1 MIIIIKNIHP
11 DTQISEIQEYVA
23 PVLKRSF
30 PFKSG
35 KLMKAEILMLRDKRT
50 KAIEFHGLVFIE
62 PEKLGHRALIKLKG
76 KRIHNK
82 LVSVKEYVSRDWHND
97 RRVKHNN
104 PSTAMIQKRIG
115 DRRRG
120 NNIET
125 IKHPSALFMA
135 VNPARKLI

>member
-1 MIIIIKNIHP
+1 MILIIKNIHP

-23 PVLKRSF
+23 PVLKRNF

-35 KLMKAEILMLRDKRT
+35 KLMRAEILMLRDKRT
-50 KAIEFHGLVFIE
+50 KAMEFHGLVFIE
-62 PEKLGHRALIKLKG
+62 PEKLGLRALIKLKG

-82 LVSVKEYVSRDWHND
+82 LVSVKEYVHRDWHND
-97 RRVKHNN
+97 RRVNHHN
-104 PSTAMIQKRIG
+104 PSATMIQKRIG

-120 NNIET
+120 QNIE
-125 IKHPSALFMA
+125 IVKNPSTLFMA